1 MTETSADTIRR
12 AATLLR
18 ERATVARPGPWRTG
32 THAHRTLYTRATPGQ
47 PKTGELSGLM
57 DTPADAAHTAAL
69 HPGVAIAIADL
80 LEAIATEMDDYGS
93 VIEDAG
99 AVKVAPAAD
108 GFHYDE
114 APPWTKALATAR
126 AYLGET

>member
-1 MTETSADTIRR
+1 MVTETPADTIRR

-32 THAHRTLYTRATPGQ
+32 THAHRTIYTRATPGQ
-47 PKTGELSGLM
+47 PKTGDLSGLM

-69 HPGVAIAIADL
+69 HPGVATAIADL
-80 LEAIATEMDDYGS
+80 LEAIA
-93 VIEDAG
+93 
-99 AVKVAPAAD
+99 
-108 GFHYDE
+108 DE
-114 APPWTKALATAR
+114 AEDGNGYEGLEGVTISRSEAPVWTAALAAAH